1 VFHVKLS
8 PAEAIGRYRALLGRY
23 HRTLDLL
30 SDRGLADLDRLLAE
44 ADRYAEVVRR
54 VAPDARTVLDVGSGA
69 GLPGV
74 VLAVRLPGVRVV
86 LSERRRK
93 RANFLTLVGGQL
105 ELDNVEVVQGDAA
118 QLVGLEAEVV
128 VAQAVGT
135 FGEVARLTRRARRAG
150 SVLLSRKGPSWR
162 DEVAAV
168 EAEVGAAVTVVAE
181 EPLGHRGTLVALRF
195 AGGTACPSSV

>member
-1 VFHVKLS
+1 MKLS
-8 PAEAIGRYRALLGRY
+8 PPEALGRYRALLDRY
-23 HRTLDLL
+23 HRTLDLV
-30 SDRGLADLDRLLAE
+30 SDRGLGDLDRLLAE
-44 ADRYAEVVRR
+44 ADRYADVVGR
-54 VAPDARTVLDVGSGA
+54 VAPDARTLLDVGSGA

-74 VLAVRLPGVRVV
+74 VLGVRLSGVRVV

-93 RANFLTLVGGQL
+93 RAAFLTLVCAQL
-105 ELDNVEVVQGDAA
+105 GLDNVEVVQGDVTE
-118 QLVGLEAEVV
+118 LVGLDAEVV

-135 FGEVARLTRRARRAG
+135 FEEVAWLTRRARRVG

-168 EAEVGAAVTVVAE
+168 EAAVGAAVTVVAE